1 MKVIEK
7 IPTMSDLE
15 LSRLFANVMDFIE
28 KKKQVDTALE
38 VKRAIQTEW
47 AKRLAAFNQGAYK
60 AETPETGVLKTIG
73 YKVGIDGLPESKRRL
88 LIDYLISET
97 LPPVG
102 SPAHMAEWGEPLTKL
117 RYQKAH
123 RVIQVLMSSAK
134 TLGYMDKAAREW
146 EEDLKYMESTWQHLK
161 QN

>member
-60 AETPETGVLKTIG
+60 AENTGNRCFENNWLQSW
-73 YKVGIDGLPESKRRL
+73 D
-88 LIDYLISET
+88 
-97 LPPVG
+97 
-102 SPAHMAEWGEPLTKL
+102 
-117 RYQKAH
+117 
-123 RVIQVLMSSAK
+123 
-134 TLGYMDKAAREW
+134 
-146 EEDLKYMESTWQHLK
+146 
-161 QN
+161 

>member
-7 IPTMSDLE
+7 IPSMSDNE
-15 LSRLFANVMDFIE
+15 LSRLFANVIEFIE
-28 KKKQVDTALE
+28 KKKQLDNALA
-38 VKRAIQTEW
+38 VKRAIQAEW
-47 AKRLAAFNQGAYK
+47 VRRLAAFTQGNYK
-60 AETPETGVLKTIG
+60 AESPETGVLKTIG
-73 YKVGIDGLPESKRRL
+73 YKVGNDGLPDTKRRL
-88 LIDYLISET
+88 LIDYLISEI

-123 RVIQVLMSSAK
+123 RVIQVLLSSAK

-146 EEDLKYMESTWQHLK
+146 ENDLKYLEDTWEHLK
-161 QN
+161 QA